1 MEKERRSILWEMSGE
16 TLAVILNGLAWGVL
30 AVGVVVLISGL
41 TKRPNYM
48 QLPAL
53 MIHLVWSMILFG
65 AAVGVRLAVRLVT
78 AIEKIAERVE
88 KLPGQTEQG

>member
-1 MEKERRSILWEMSGE
+1 MQKRGRSILWEMSGE
-16 TLAVILNGLAWGVL
+16 TLAAILNGLAWCVL

-41 TKRPNYM
+41 SKRPHYM

-53 MIHLVWSMILFG
+53 MIHLVWSMVLFG
-65 AAVGVRLAVRLVT
+65 AAVFVRLAVRLVT

-88 KLPGQTEQG
+88 KLDG